1 MKVWHVYLPSG
12 LQVNDPRQR
21 RTLILTA
28 SLQTDAVEVQLPPGP
43 MEGFLVRNGEWPAP
57 PLCLQC
63 ASSAPHWALWGGWRV
78 EGRVPTIP
86 ASHSLFTPFHNAR
99 WAWWSSPPLG
109 LQTPEQ
115 RVKGGGTSLA
125 PPREA
130 LYCGV
135 GLEDQ
140 APRMAR
146 MLPRQRTGALPP
158 STGGG
163 WKISSLPAPSS
174 AIPAREMKHVNSCFH
189 TVREGKL
196 LPRWPQSPIPPE
208 HVKVESGHRGS

>member
-1 MKVWHVYLPSG
+1 MTCTTSLPPINV
-12 LQVNDPRQR
+12 Q
-21 RTLILTA
+21 
-28 SLQTDAVEVQLPPGP
+28 VQLPTEPCG
-43 MEGFLVRNGEWPAP
+43 A
-57 PLCLQC
+57 
-63 ASSAPHWALWGGWRV
+63 GGGV

-140 APRMAR
+140 ALRMAR

-163 WKISSLPAPSS
+163 WKISSLPDPSS
-174 AIPAREMKHVNSCFH
+174 AIPAREMKHANTPASTQC
-189 TVREGKL
+189 GKENYFPVGPNL
-196 LPRWPQSPIPPE
+196 RYHQST
-208 HVKVESGHRGS
+208 